1 MSMNKSRSPGWMRAV
16 QIGLGVIAIIL
27 SILVIVHPGITLFSI
42 IYILGITLVVLG
54 IFEIITGIF
63 GLGANK
69 SRWGTVGLGVL
80 SLIFG
85 SIAVGY
91 PVHTAVFVVILLA
104 IALLFIGISR
114 IIRGVVDKQSRGWA
128 RGFSIGAGVIAIALF
143 GLIMASP
150 LYGAIFV
157 SILVSLILGIALLIL
172 GIEIIASGISGRK
185 MQIP

>member
-1 MSMNKSRSPGWMRAV
+1 MRAV